1 MFYGSRVGQGDGASV
16 ADVREVAALLP
27 EVIGHV
33 QTAIGSG
40 TLTRA
45 SGIPV
50 QVKVG
55 DPVCQGDVIETAADG
70 RVGIRFIDD
79 TVFNL
84 SSSARMVVDE
94 FVCDSNGTSHS
105 ALFRIVRGAFKF
117 IAGRVAKTGCF
128 QDRYAYWKRS
138 GQRS

>member
-1 MFYGSRVGQGDGASV
+1 MFYGSRVGRGDGADIAGFHEVV
-16 ADVREVAALLP
+16 ALP
-27 EVIGHV
+27 SQVIGHI

-45 SGIPV
+45 GGVAV
-50 QVKVG
+50 QVKLG

-79 TVFNL
+79 TAFNL

-105 ALFRIVRGAFKF
+105 ALFGV
-117 IAGRVAKTGCF
+117 TG
-128 QDRYAYWKRS
+128 
-138 GQRS
+138 GT